1 MAVQQRNPND
11 PSRDDLADD
20 SVRRSARLEQD
31 QHLDPQLSESKMS
44 GGKIAAFAVAIAL
57 AFGAIFY
64 GMNATSNNPT
74 TASQTTPAT
83 QNSAQNAPPAV
94 RDVTP
99 SNSQPGMTTGAAPS
113 RPQPAP
119 TTPGNG
125 APAR

>member
-11 PSRDDLADD
+11 PYRDDLADD
-20 SVRRSARLEQD
+20 NLRRSARLEQD
-31 QHLDPQLSESKMS
+31 QQLDPQLSESKMS

-83 QNSAQNAPPAV
+83 QNSAQNAPAV

-119 TTPGNG
+119 ATPGNG